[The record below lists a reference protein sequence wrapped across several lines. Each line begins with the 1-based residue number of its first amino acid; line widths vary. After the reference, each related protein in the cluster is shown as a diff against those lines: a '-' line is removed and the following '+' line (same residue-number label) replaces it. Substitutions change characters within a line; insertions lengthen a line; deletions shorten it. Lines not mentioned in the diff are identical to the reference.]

1 MKKVFLTLSL
11 FCVLIFPA
19 IANTK
24 IKVLKVYD
32 GDSILA
38 QINDNIF
45 RIRLIGIDCFEGT
58 PNKRAQLQ
66 AKNHNLSLEQINQ
79 KGNIAREV
87 LTKKIKNKTIEFEF
101 QGIDTYSRALGILYD
116 GKININEE
124 MLKTP
129 YCVMYKKTK

>member
-1 MKKVFLTLSL
+1 MKKLFLALSL

-79 KGNIAREV
+79 KGNIAKDI
-87 LTKKIKNKTIEFEF
+87 LTSKLKNKNITFEF
-101 QGIDTYSRALGILYD
+101 RGIDSYNRALGVIYD